1 MFQREPYLALVIACR
16 LSCPAEATCP
26 CSSAERTFP
35 YNKHKACSLLF
46 QRPRRILGW
55 GLTLDISTWRL
66 SAAACTASISAGAP
80 AREAGALFLLQAWST
95 GVIAISR
102 NSLVLLMPF
111 ILPRACCYSHGDL
124 RARYHFLPSL
134 VFVAALQDEL
144 KASTSF
150 LHLL

>member
-1 MFQREPYLALVIACR
+1 MFQREPYLAPVLHPRCLAPPRPPAHAAVR
-16 LSCPAEATCP
+16 KGLSRAISIKHAVSSSKDLAEF
-26 CSSAERTFP
+26 S
-35 YNKHKACSLLF
+35 
-46 QRPRRILGW
+46 GG

-111 ILPRACCYSHGDL
+111 ILPRACCYSQGDL
-124 RARYHFLPSL
+124 RTRYHFLPSL